1 MAGSQFMANQGQKSV
16 EVRVYGSHKRLLPEG
31 DTALVPYTEGQ
42 TVKDLLR
49 ALNIPD
55 EDVWL
60 VAVNDVV
67 VSEGFVLSPGD
78 IVGVMSPVSGG

>member
-1 MAGSQFMANQGQKSV
+1 MTDDKSVGDQGQKSV

-31 DTALVPYTEGQ
+31 DTALVRYIEGQ

-49 ALNIPD
+49 TLKIAD

-60 VAVNDVV
+60 VAVNEVV
-67 VSEGFVLSPGD
+67 VDEGFVLSPGD
-78 IVGVMSPVSGG
+78 VVGIMSPISGG